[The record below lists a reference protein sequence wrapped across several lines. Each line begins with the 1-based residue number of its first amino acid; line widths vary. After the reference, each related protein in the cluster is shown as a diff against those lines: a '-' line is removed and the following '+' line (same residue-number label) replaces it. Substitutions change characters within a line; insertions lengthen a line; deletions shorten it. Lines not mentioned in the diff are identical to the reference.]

1 MFSDVISKRRLILRW
16 DLLQTRNA
24 VKSSS
29 LEIFLFDKNI
39 LKKFNL
45 RFNWKD
51 FQERWLSSF

>member
-45 RFNWKD
+45 RFNWKG